1 VFEKAGR
8 NVDAGGCPLVVNGVC
23 VRGADPLLFV
33 GALEGVRYALR
44 NCLRSDGGTTV

>member
-1 VFEKAGR
+1 VLETAGR
-8 NVDAGGCPLVVNGVC
+8 NVDAGGCLLVVNGVC

-44 NCLRSDGGTTV
+44 NCLGNDGGTMV